1 MIQENFNLKQISTFN
16 IGGNAEFYANVST
29 QDELLESIKF
39 AKSKNLPITVLGSAS
54 NVIISDE
61 GIKGLVIR
69 FANKDINL
77 VSETEDDVIL
87 SAGAGL
93 IWGDFVAYTV
103 SKELYGVENLSLIPG
118 TVGASAVQNI
128 GAYGQEVCSTIY
140 KIQAYDLETNQF
152 IYINNEQCNF
162 SYRKSIFNTTEKN
175 RFIIFSIEYKLQKD
189 GQFSLGYQDM
199 AYFREDNDLSL
210 EKVRTEII
218 NIRTNKLP
226 DYNILPNV
234 GSFFKNLV
242 VKKEELANIIA
253 KAELIDSVK
262 ADKLASFATDN
273 EKVKIPTALLIDLC
287 GLKGYKHTH
296 IGIYD
301 KHALIVVNHSKEGT
315 CKDVLDFSADVQ
327 NKINE
332 KLGVMIDREPTVIH

>member
-1 MIQENFNLKQISTFN
+1 ENFNLKQISTFN
-16 IGGNAEFYANVST
+16 IGGNAQFYANITT
-29 QDELLESIKF
+29 QEELLEAIEF
-39 AKSKNLPITVLGSAS
+39 ATSKNLPITVLGSAS
-54 NVIISDE
+54 NVIISDD

-69 FANKDINL
+69 FSNKDINL
-77 VSETEDDVIL
+77 IEETEDDVIL

-93 IWGDFVAYTV
+93 VWDDFVAYTV
-103 SKELYGVENLSLIPG
+103 AKRLYGVENLSLIPG

-140 KIQAYDLETNQF
+140 KINAYDLQTKQF
-152 IYINNEQCNF
+152 VTILNDDCSF

-175 RFIIFSIEYKLQKD
+175 RFIIFSIEYKLLKD
-189 GQFSLGYQDM
+189 SEFSLGYQDM
-199 AYFREDNDLSL
+199 AYFREDEDLSL

-242 VKKEELANIIA
+242 VKKEELADIIA
-253 KAELIDSVK
+253 KAELLDANK
-262 ADKLASFATDN
+262 ADKLANFATDN

-301 KHALIVVNHSKEGT
+301 KHALIVVNHSKEGS
-315 CKDVLDFSADVQ
+315 CQDVLDFSADVQ
-327 NKINE
+327 NKIFE
-332 KLGVMIDREPTVIH
+332 KLGVMIDREPTVIS